1 MPCGKHLPQGYFSF
15 LSMEILKHECGIA
28 MVRLL
33 KPLNYYEEKYGTS
46 QYGLNKLY
54 LLMEKQHNRG
64 QEGAGIGCVNLKA
77 RPGNEYVYRER
88 GLGSGAISEIFDN
101 ARKRII
107 AAQESN
113 EDTNNL
119 PFLGEIYMGHLR
131 YSTTGKHGISYV
143 HPFLRRN
150 NWKSR
155 NLLLCGNFNIT
166 NVEEV
171 FSKVVEEG
179 QHPRIYS
186 DTVILL
192 EQIGY
197 YLDKENQRLYDK
209 FKAEGFDGVALTNK
223 IEDNIDI
230 ANVIKEPSKTWDG
243 GFVICGADGSGDIF
257 ILRDPNGIRPCF
269 YYLDDEVFVAASERP
284 VIQTAMN
291 VRIGDIKELEPGEAI
306 MVSKHGKVTIKQILP
321 KLDNQKCSFERIYF
335 SRGSD
340 ADIYKE
346 RKLLGKNLT
355 EKILK
360 AVDYD
365 LDNTILSFIPNTTEV
380 AYIGM
385 CEGVD
390 EYEKELQC
398 KEILKLDSHAPGFPD
413 KIKEILNKRVR
424 KEKIAIKDIKL
435 RTFIA
440 EGKSRNE
447 LAAHVYDVTYG
458 QVKNDVDNLVIID
471 DSIVRGTTLKQS
483 IVRILDRLH
492 PKRIVVVSSSPQVR
506 YPDYYGIDMS
516 RMAEFCA
523 FRAAIALIQERG
535 MGELITSTYK
545 KCKAQ
550 EDWKKED
557 VVNYVKEIYA
567 PFTDEEIS
575 DKIAE
580 MITGP
585 EIKAE
590 VKLVYQS
597 IEGLHNAIPNHPGDW
612 YFSGNY
618 PTPGGNKMVNQAFI
632 NWYEGNP
639 DKR

>member
-33 KPLNYYEEKYGTS
+33 KPLNYYEEKYGTF

-113 EDTNNL
+113 EDSNNL

-197 YLDKENQRLYDK
+197 YLDKENQRLYDQ

-365 LDNTILSFIPNTTEV
+365 LDNTILSFIPNTAEV

-390 EYEKELQC
+390 EYEKKLQC

>member
-306 MVSKHGKVTIKQILP
+306 MVSKHGKVAIKQILP

-365 LDNTILSFIPNTTEV
+365 LDNTILSFIPNTAEV

-398 KEILKLDSHAPGFPD
+398 KEILKLDSHAPDFPD

-597 IEGLHNAIPNHPGDW
+597 IEGLHNAIPNDPGDW